1 MSNEADPEIQG
12 VLIKNQT
19 IILEPNRQQELE
31 RKGYGEMEK
40 DKLILK
46 PFESLYLLYIGVLTI
61 FKGKKNINFNSFL
74 QICKKQDD
82 TILTKFLVYRDL
94 RTRGYTVKDGF
105 GFGSDFRVYGKGD
118 FGEKGA
124 KFLVFGLNEGKQE
137 KLGKLQKKVE
147 EITKMGKEPIIAVIQ
162 RQGEIIYYKISRI
175 NFYQNTQKMDM
186 QDFEFYSII
195 YTLPTLLYILKD
207 FFSLHI
213 PDHIFQHNLSY

>member
-1 MSNEADPEIQG
+1 MESKNKFFMSTEADPEIQG

-31 RKGYGEMEK
+31 QKGYGEIEK
-40 DKLILK
+40 DKLFLK

-175 NFYQNTQKMDM
+175 TFHPNIQKMDM
-186 QDFEFYSII
+186 QDFKF
-195 YTLPTLLYILKD
+195 
-207 FFSLHI
+207 
-213 PDHIFQHNLSY
+213 